1 MSSSHDTNEGRS
13 IEIRFL
19 PPCEES
25 VATVWAGSSL
35 RLGCRDCT
43 KNESATCGSNAFLR
57 LTQEVYLSTLSLASQ
72 TIKCLGPRK
81 TRSSLTLNKKSL
93 ASQPFALG
101 RPLLFDHVLR
111 CVLFHF
117 QHSLC
122 VLRGVKT
129 LYRYCSVLSKTTVSI
144 KPATDTSLDC
154 AATTR
159 LLAAIT
165 NNHEYHVMVAVC
177 LSSPQVPCSSFVL
190 IVAQPWVY
198 LAVRTR
204 PDFID

>member
-1 MSSSHDTNEGRS
+1 M
-13 IEIRFL
+13 
-19 PPCEES
+19 C
-25 VATVWAGSSL
+25 AGSSL

-43 KNESATCGSNAFLR
+43 RNESATCGSNAFLR

-72 TIKCLGPRK
+72 TIICLGPRK
-81 TRSSLTLNKKSL
+81 TRSSLTLNKTSL
-93 ASQPFALG
+93 ASRPFALG
-101 RPLLFDHVLR
+101 QPLLFVHVLR

-129 LYRYCSVLSKTTVSI
+129 RYRYCSVLSMTVSI

-177 LSSPQVPCSSFVL
+177 LSSPPVPCSSLVWNVAHRGCTWL
-190 IVAQPWVY
+190 YAPALTSSTSIVHQ
-198 LAVRTR
+198 TS
-204 PDFID
+204 